1 MMNRWER
8 LDEII
13 GQVEQI
19 LLVLLLSWM
28 ILIAFSQIV
37 LRNTFSTGLT
47 WGDPLVRSLVL
58 WIGFIGA
65 AIATKE
71 GKHIRIDLASRWT
84 RPMGKRIAEVI
95 THAFSFLICCSMT
108 LAAIKFIKNEIQMK
122 NVLFLGIP
130 SWISE
135 MILPIAFGL
144 MAFRFGLY
152 FLRSLSLT
160 LKIGM
165 AREQEGKR

>member
-1 MMNRWER
+1 
-8 LDEII
+8 
-13 GQVEQI
+13 
-19 LLVLLLSWM
+19 
-28 ILIAFSQIV
+28 
-37 LRNTFSTGLT
+37 
-47 WGDPLVRSLVL
+47 
-58 WIGFIGA
+58 
-65 AIATKE
+65 
-71 GKHIRIDLASRWT
+71 
-84 RPMGKRIAEVI
+84 MGKRIAEVI
-95 THAFSFLICCSMT
+95 THAFSCLICCSMT

-152 FLRSLSLT
+152 FLRSLSFT

-165 AREQEGKR
+165 AREQEGKK

>member
-28 ILIAFSQIV
+28 ILIAFS
-37 LRNTFSTGLT
+37 N
-47 WGDPLVRSLVL
+47 RSQEYLL
-58 WIGFIGA
+58 YRSDLGRSFGQKPSSLDRFHWSSHCHKG
-65 AIATKE
+65 

-95 THAFSFLICCSMT
+95 THAFSFFICCSMT

-122 NVLFLGIP
+122 SVLFLDIP

-135 MILPIAFGL
+135 MILPITFGL

-160 LKIGM
+160 LKMGM